1 MHSVEK
7 QMQSVDGLLSKIN
20 HLKPNTPIFHGF
32 SVQRGR
38 LSPKIAYGGPFPL
51 SF

>member
-7 QMQSVDGLLSKIN
+7 RRQHVDGLLSKIN
-20 HLKPNTPIFHGF
+20 NLKPNTSIFHGF

-38 LSPKIAYGGPFPL
+38 LSPKIAAGGPFPL